1 MKKIFMTISLMLS
14 IGYISASEKYSEE
27 SVSSISEQYAMYK
40 GINSICK
47 NTISMKKFQGLVG
60 RLIDLVLEEEKI
72 EKSLWDEIKDKAWDQ
87 AVIPQ
92 DYQMMAMAMAYSSAS
107 ERQVYC
113 ININDQMV
121 GMYSGILQQAE
132 KPEDNGRD
140 F

>member
-1 MKKIFMTISLMLS
+1 MTISLMLS